1 MGELAVAGSSLLDMQ
16 KRVSWLYLV
25 SAFGVASALFT
36 WRYGCNGLRRLRP
49 FLSPSIW
56 LHPSSRT
63 DFGLWLINRLVLA
76 LVIPKALTHMVWVS
90 WLYYFWQSMG
100 LSDLALGWPT
110 PVVIGLFSLSYFLL
124 DDFSRF
130 FTHWLLHK
138 VPALWLFHQVHHSA
152 TVLTPFTVF
161 RTHPVEGGIFFL
173 RSLATQSF
181 VVSLFVV
188 LFPNQVSLW
197 QIFGVLGTTFIF
209 NLLGANL
216 RHSQVVLS
224 YGETIERW
232 LISPAQ
238 HQIHHSKAQIHYDR
252 NFGVTLAIWDRLFG
266 CWVPGDDDQVLQ
278 YGTGQA
284 IDQKGV
290 LGQWCHP
297 ILTLL
302 QRVSRGILVH
312 LPFRKHKNA
321 PRI

>member
-1 MGELAVAGSSLLDMQ
+1 MAGSSLLDMQ

-25 SAFGVASALFT
+25 SALMVACGLFT
-36 WRYGCNGLRRLRP
+36 WRYGRNGLRRLGP
-49 FLSPSIW
+49 LLSPRIW

-90 WLYYFWQSMG
+90 WLYFFWQSIG
-100 LSDLALGWPT
+100 LGDLALGWPT

-138 VPALWLFHQVHHSA
+138 VPTLWLFHQVHHSA

-173 RSLATQSF
+173 RSLGTQSV

-224 YGETIERW
+224 YGEVIERW
-232 LISPAQ
+232 FISPAQ
-238 HQIHHSKAQIHYDR
+238 HQIHHSKARVHYDR

-266 CWVPGDDDQVLQ
+266 SWVPGDDDQALQ
-278 YGTGQA
+278 YGTGQI
-284 IDQKGV
+284 IDQKSV
-290 LGQWCHP
+290 LGQWWYP
-297 ILTLL
+297 IGTLL
-302 QRVSRGILVH
+302 KRARRRILGY
-312 LPFRKHKNA
+312 LPPRKPKNA